1 MLQSNYL
8 PWKGYFDIIHD
19 VDIFVFYDEVQY
31 TKNDWRNR
39 NKIKTKNG
47 IEWLTIP
54 VGTDLKRKIVDV
66 KLNDAKWQRSHWDKI
81 KASYSKA
88 PYFKLYKDFFEEAYL
103 KKRWEFLYEV
113 NRYFIIEISRRF
125 LDIKTEFADS
135 RDFNSKGDKQEK
147 LLSLLKNIKADC
159 YVSGPSAKNYI
170 KDEDFI
176 SAGIKII
183 WKDYSDY
190 IEYPQL
196 YGTFEHSVSIID
208 LLFNTGSKAAYYIW
222 GHRKNLKEGE

>member
-1 MLQSNYL
+1 L
-8 PWKGYFDIIHD
+8 PWKGYFDLIHD
-19 VDIFVFYDEVQY
+19 VDLFIFYDEVQY

-39 NKIKTKNG
+39 NKIKTPKG

-54 VGTDLKRKIVDV
+54 VGTNLKRKIIDV

-81 KASYSKA
+81 KANYSRA

-103 KKRWEFLYEV
+103 KKRWQFLYEV

-135 RDFNSKGDKQEK
+135 RDFPSEGVKQEK
-147 LLSLLKNIKADC
+147 LLSLLKNIGADC
-159 YVSGPSAKNYI
+159 YISGPSAKSYI
-170 KDEDFI
+170 KEEDFI
-176 SAGIKII
+176 SAGIKLI

-196 YGTFEHSVSIID
+196 YGNFEHSVSIID
-208 LLFNTGSKAAYYIW
+208 LLFNTGFKAFYYIW
-222 GHRKNLKEGE
+222 GHRTNLEEEKNVKTKY